1 MELYKEIQKI
11 LDGEKSKIIKKYNLS
26 LADIETIIDLLNN
39 KYNTFIQKNVYNL
52 LMDYN
57 YNVQTLSIG
66 FILKK

>member
-26 LADIETIIDLLNN
+26 LLDIETIIDLLNN

-57 YNVQTLSIG
+57 YNVQTLNIG